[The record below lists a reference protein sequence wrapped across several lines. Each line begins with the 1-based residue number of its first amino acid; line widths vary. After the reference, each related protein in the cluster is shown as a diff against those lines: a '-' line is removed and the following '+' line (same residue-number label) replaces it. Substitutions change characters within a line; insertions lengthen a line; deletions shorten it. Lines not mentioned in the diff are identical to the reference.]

1 MWSASD
7 AWQEYADEDP
17 LDRAIEW
24 LLVVL
29 LAFMPLA
36 FGAVHAWSE
45 EVVIALAAAIVLCF
59 CVRVAVRGRCPVA
72 WTWAYVPIAAFVLL
86 AAGQLLTLPNP
97 LVRLI
102 SPNTVQQKMDL
113 LRDLHGSEQPLDG
126 VTLSFYPHMT
136 AHDLRLVLAIAA
148 VFVVVLNT
156 FRRPDQIRRLLRAI
170 VVIGAAVALLA
181 LGQDLVGNGMIYWCV
196 RSPHGTSLSGPFVN
210 HSHYAQF
217 MNLSMGAALGLL
229 CMEVHRVFGHSRLTP
244 AAVADYLSS
253 RDGRLL
259 WGLVGVLVLGTAT
272 VFASL
277 SRGGIVGLLIAGA
290 FTAVVLGSRKSLRGS
305 GWVIV
310 LLALGA
316 FICVLYIGF
325 DTVYDRLGTLS
336 DLNRAEGGRWQILRD
351 IAVAWMRFPLLGTG
365 LGTHEMVYPMF
376 DRSTSV
382 TLASHAE
389 NEYAQAAEET
399 GAVGFLMLLVVGIV
413 VWVGYARAVR
423 RTRTPVQSAAYGLGF
438 GLSAIL
444 IHSLS
449 DFGQHVPANAFL
461 SAIFCA
467 LLIRLSRFGREGA
480 AEESIEE
487 TGARAVRHGWALV
500 VLAAAVSIW
509 GVACADQ
516 ARRGEGAW
524 EKALG
529 IERALAERGW
539 QGSDAEYADLLT
551 NAAEAQHRD
560 SDNIKYRYWL
570 SVYRWRAISRTA
582 DPNATEIL
590 LTSQE
595 MEFVHRIIG
604 ELKDATPLC
613 PVYGPPWSVMGQ
625 LERFI
630 CGQAEEGARHI
641 WRGRQLA
648 PCDSTT
654 CYVAG
659 MLLAEQG
666 DIDAACGQWRRAVEL
681 DGGLFNE
688 IASRLVKECDR
699 PDVALDLAGD
709 NIHRLSVVADI
720 LENAAEDTKLVGDTR
735 SRLVALL
742 EQKYSNSNTP
752 PSVLAW
758 LARVYSAQGRAPDA
772 IACYRRALNQQYGRV
787 EWRYDLARLL
797 SESGQ
802 VKEALQEARTCLQ
815 AKPADPAINRL
826 VNRLI
831 RTRDGSPLGQA
842 VQTP

>member
-1 MWSASD
+1 MMWSGSD
-7 AWQEYADEDP
+7 VWEEYREQDP
-17 LDRAIEW
+17 FDLAIEW
-24 LLVVL
+24 LLVGL

-36 FGAVHAWSE
+36 FGAVDAWSE
-45 EVVIALAAAIVLCF
+45 EIVIALAAAIALCF
-59 CVRVAVRGRCPVA
+59 CVRAAVRGRCPVT
-72 WTWAYVPIAAFVLL
+72 WTWAYVPIGVFVLL
-86 AAGQLLTLPNP
+86 AAGQLPTLPNSF
-97 LVRLI
+97 VRLI
-102 SPNTVQQKMDL
+102 SPHTVQQKMEL
-113 LRDLHGSEQPLDG
+113 LRDLHGAEQSLDG
-126 VTLSFYPHMT
+126 VALSFYPHMT
-136 AHDLRLVLAIAA
+136 AHDLRLVLAVAA
-148 VFVVVLNT
+148 VFVVVVNT

-170 VVIGAAVALLA
+170 VVVGAGVALLA

-229 CMEVHRVFGHSRLTP
+229 CLEVHRVFGHCRLTP
-244 AAVADYLSS
+244 VAVADYLSS

-277 SRGGIVGLLIAGA
+277 SRGGIVSLLIAGA
-290 FTAVVLGSRKSLRGS
+290 FTVVVLGSRKSLRGS

-336 DLNRAEGGRWQILRD
+336 DLNRAEGGRRQILRD
-351 IAVAWMRFPLLGTG
+351 IAVAWTRFPLLGTG

-376 DRSTSV
+376 DRSTAV

-399 GAVGFLMLLVVGIV
+399 GAVGFLALLAVGIG
-413 VWVGYARAVR
+413 VWVSYVRAVR
-423 RTRTPVQSAAYGLGF
+423 LTRTPLQSAAYGLGF
-438 GLSAIL
+438 GLSAVL

-467 LLIRLSRFGREGA
+467 LLIRLSRFGRKE
-480 AEESIEE
+480 AEDSIEE
-487 TGARAVRHGWALV
+487 PDVRTVRHGWAPV
-500 VLAAAVSIW
+500 VVVCAVSIW
-509 GVACADQ
+509 SVACADQ
-516 ARRGEGAW
+516 TRRGEGAW
-524 EKALG
+524 AKAFG
-529 IERALAERGW
+529 IERGLAERGW
-539 QGSDAEYADLLT
+539 QGSDAEYVELLT
-551 NAAEAQHRD
+551 NAVEAQQHD
-560 SDNIKYRYWL
+560 PDNVKYRYWL

-582 DPNATEIL
+582 DPNAAQIL

-595 MEFVHRIIG
+595 MEFIHRIIG
-604 ELKDATPLC
+604 ELKDAIPLC

-625 LERFI
+625 LERFT

-641 WRGRQLA
+641 SRGRQLA
-648 PCDSTT
+648 PCDATV

-659 MLLAEQG
+659 MLLMEQG
-666 DIDAACGQWRRAVEL
+666 DVDAACGQWRRAVEL
-681 DGGLFNE
+681 DGGLFHE

-699 PDVALDLAGD
+699 PDVALDMAAD
-709 NIHRLSVVADI
+709 NIHRLGAIADI
-720 LENAAEDTKLVGDTR
+720 LENAAEDSKLVGDTR
-735 SRLVALL
+735 SRLVTLL
-742 EQKYSNSNTP
+742 EQKYARSDTP
-752 PSVLAW
+752 PGVLAW
-758 LARVYSAQGRAPDA
+758 LARVYGAQGRVPDA
-772 IACYRRALNQQYGRV
+772 IVCYRRALNQEYGRV
-787 EWRYDLARLL
+787 EWRCDLARLL
-797 SESGQ
+797 SETGD
-802 VKEALQEARTCLQ
+802 VKQALQEARTCLQ

-831 RTRDGSPLGQA
+831 RIRDGGPLGQA
-842 VQTP
+842 MQTP